1 MIDERCAVTA
11 RWSGAVTL
19 GPPFLRMGICVASW
33 LTTMSAGLHMRLVW
47 CTSKLHLWASESF
60 ASTIP
65 AQHRPAESA
74 PLAK

>member
-1 MIDERCAVTA
+1 MG
-11 RWSGAVTL
+11 GALSLPGGAGGVTL

-47 CTSKLHLWASESF
+47 CTSRLHLWASESF